1 MAEKLYKV
9 TSKEEYLAWAL
20 ETKSMSNEDAM
31 RIWDARLAEHT
42 KWGTASDKVVA
53 QASMLSVRKLPSTGT
68 FKVLCVGMKPLQDWT
83 EIARSAAEKTDTPN
97 CMPWGEGKG
106 EKEIPALSRYQTSV
120 LFLGYEV
127 DKAGVRMGDYSMYSL
142 NAEDDLNDTDRDAN
156 APMRT
161 EIIRGAFS
169 NYVGKVCTFKCG
181 KARAKADALVMSLFL
196 MDNAELKVEAAEDND
211 LITGAA
217 AILEKIAPARK
228 ITMENIEDFKV
239 GKAKYLLG
247 FINGNID
254 GVNHAEKMG
263 SWAITMTDGTYGE
276 IFTGWLDDDTP
287 RIFPDSCSEA
297 VIFVSNIRN
306 STKDGTLQMDVFG
319 VLPNASDMKRVDKAA
334 ASDHNIR

>member
-1 MAEKLYKV
+1 MPGGI
-9 TSKEEYLAWAL
+9 S
-20 ETKSMSNEDAM
+20 
-31 RIWDARLAEHT
+31 RL
-42 KWGTASDKVVA
+42 
-53 QASMLSVRKLPSTGT
+53 
-68 FKVLCVGMKPLQDWT
+68 
-83 EIARSAAEKTDTPN
+83 
-97 CMPWGEGKG
+97 
-106 EKEIPALSRYQTSV
+106 
-120 LFLGYEV
+120 
-127 DKAGVRMGDYSMYSL
+127 
-142 NAEDDLNDTDRDAN
+142 
-156 APMRT
+156 
-161 EIIRGAFS
+161 
-169 NYVGKVCTFKCG
+169 
-181 KARAKADALVMSLFL
+181 
-196 MDNAELKVEAAEDND
+196 
-211 LITGAA
+211 
-217 AILEKIAPARK
+217 IAPARK